1 MGLQTPLSKVLGL
14 GSAKEGTEHWWAQR
28 LTAVALVILGIW
40 FAAAL
45 VAGLGSGTDQWS
57 QAAVRRWLAQPINS
71 VLMILLIVSGL
82 YHALLG
88 LQVVIEDYVHQHA
101 VKIFAL
107 VACRFIH
114 IALAVAAVFS
124 VVRISLGAA

>member
-28 LTAVALVILGIW
+28 VTAVALVVLGIW

-45 VAGLGSGTDQWS
+45 VAGLGSGADHWS
-57 QAAVRRWLAQPINS
+57 QAVVRRWLAQPLNS

-82 YHALLG
+82 YHAFLG

-107 VACRFIH
+107 VACRFLY
-114 IALAVAAVFS
+114 IALAVAAVLS